1 MDVKAL
7 CLWNL

>member
-7 CLWNL
+7 TKAS